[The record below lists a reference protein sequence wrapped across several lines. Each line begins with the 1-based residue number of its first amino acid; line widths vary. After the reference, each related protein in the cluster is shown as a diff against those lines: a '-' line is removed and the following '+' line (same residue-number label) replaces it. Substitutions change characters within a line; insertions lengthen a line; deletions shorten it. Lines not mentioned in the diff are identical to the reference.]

1 MTDGFLTV
9 VHYRLPMNH
18 RRWDYQCCRW
28 GGRYRRLIAICYPI
42 AIVND
47 CRTLIWNHYL
57 TRIHSLIARQNR
69 LVNRTRFEIH

>member
-1 MTDGFLTV
+1 MDDFLTV

-18 RRWDYQCCRW
+18 RRWDHQCCRW
-28 GGRYRRLIAICYPI
+28 GGRYLRRIAIRFVI
-42 AIVND
+42 AIVNG

-69 LVNRTRFEIH
+69 LVNRTRFLIH